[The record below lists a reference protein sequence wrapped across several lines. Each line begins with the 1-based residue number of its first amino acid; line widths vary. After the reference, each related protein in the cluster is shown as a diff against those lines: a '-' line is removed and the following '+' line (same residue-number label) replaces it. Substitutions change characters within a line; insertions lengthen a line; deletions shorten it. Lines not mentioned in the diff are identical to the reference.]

1 MKKNIKNYYL
11 YLLPLITLCVGSYF
25 YFAIFPLYSGPA
37 GFDQDPAYAYLFNGL
52 LLLNGKAPFHIDHPG
67 TPLQIICAMVM
78 YVSWIYLK
86 INGITTLNLNDS
98 VFNDPELYLRNI
110 AFILAMLNIYAL
122 YYLGKKIY
130 DETKNILLSI
140 LNQLGMFAFFIV
152 IPRIIYPSPEALII
166 PISLFILG
174 GLAQYIFQKNNNLN
188 ANAENKNGKT
198 IGILYGIG
206 VAVKI
211 TFLPM
216 LVLVIL
222 INSRNEVKNILKY
235 FVIAFIVFTLPVW
248 KNISRFIDWISE
260 IVTHSGIHG
269 SGSKGIIDWNKINE
283 IIQNLII
290 WFPFLYYVLFLLFLY
305 IAYQIIF
312 KKNIKKKK
320 IVWSDD
326 KSNGNIKI
334 ACALLLSGIIQTLL
348 IIKHPG
354 AHYIMPVIFVPF
366 IGMSWLLYIHK
377 DQINKSYPSLSYSRK
392 VIIILFGMISVAI
405 LLYSIAPTFTGLNKL
420 LNQRNQQEQSLA
432 LIREELDK
440 HDSPI
445 VICALR
451 CPMEKN
457 ALSMGYEYAPALID
471 ENTIQMF
478 SDFYNYNNQNKMLFS
493 PGQGWIPVNY
503 LNKYLKQNKEIFL
516 ITPKLY
522 HELSVFKLER
532 LVDGPSQL
540 LMRITG
546 VN

>member
-1 MKKNIKNYYL
+1 MKKKFKNYYL
-11 YLLPLITLCVGSYF
+11 FLLPLITLCIGSCF

-52 LLLNGKAPFHIDHPG
+52 LLLNGNAPYHIDHPG
-67 TPLQIICAMVM
+67 TPLQIICAIAT
-78 YVSWIYLK
+78 YLSWIYLK
-86 INGITTLNLNDS
+86 INEITALNLNDS
-98 VFNDPELYLRNI
+98 VFKDPELYLRNI
-110 AFILAMLNIYAL
+110 AFILAILNIYAL

-130 DETKNILLSI
+130 DASMNILLSM
-140 LNQLGMFAFFIV
+140 LSQLGMFAFFIV
-152 IPRIIYPSPEALII
+152 MPRIIYPSPEALII

-174 GLAQYIFQKNNNLN
+174 GLAQYIFQNNNLN
-188 ANAENKNGKT
+188 VNAENKISKA

-216 LVLVIL
+216 LVLLAL

-235 FVIAFIVFTLPVW
+235 FVITFIVFTLPVW
-248 KNISRFIDWISE
+248 KNIGRFIDWVSE

-290 WFPFLYYVLFLLFLY
+290 WFPFFYYVLFLLFLY

-312 KKNIKKKK
+312 KINIKNKKF
-320 IVWSDD
+320 VWSDD
-326 KSNGNIKI
+326 KSKGNIKI
-334 ACALLLSGIIQTLL
+334 ACALLLSETIQTLL

-377 DQINKSYPSLSYSRK
+377 DQINKSYRSLSYSK
-392 VIIILFGMISVAI
+392 KGIIVLFGMISIAI
-405 LLYSIAPTFTGLNKL
+405 LLYSIVPTFTGLNKL

-432 LIREELDK
+432 LIREVRDK
-440 HDSPI
+440 HDSSI

-478 SDFYNYNNQNKMLFS
+478 LDFYNYNNQNKMLFS
-493 PGQGWIPVNY
+493 PGQGWITVNY
-503 LNKYLKQNKEIFL
+503 LNKFLKQNKEIFL

-522 HELSVFKLER
+522 PELSVFTLEK